1 MIQIP
6 CSLVLGKYDV
16 ERYVEFA
23 HGIFGDRSF
32 AYDDYSNLR
41 VGRQLSSIT
50 WSMEWRAFSRFDI
63 PLSIRALMFDINT
76 GVKDIEAA
84 LYQSFMTKL
93 ATKNMLHL
101 IIENERN
108 RLRLNSNVNVP
119 STVDTSS
126 FVGISM
132 GGILGGSYT
141 VVANYSRSALLVSG
155 SPFTY
160 LMGRA
165 DLIRIFLTL
174 MEIQFFD
181 RRDCR
186 VALTSLQILMDT
198 FESSGQANSGGYNKS
213 SSSSILLQY
222 ALGDSTVSS
231 ITSEIL
237 LRNINGGN
245 IAPSPKGI
253 ELVANNIVAPFYDTS
268 INNGQNPK
276 AYAIQASYPGDY
288 KKVMSSYTSI
298 PMANRVHYC
307 FPRGFS
313 MHYSV
318 VMYIDYGYVRVP
330 CENANGVAVPC
341 IFSDYAKCA

>member
-6 CSLVLGKYDV
+6 CSLIKGKYNTID
-16 ERYVEFA
+16 RYVEFA

-84 LYQSFMTKL
+84 LHQTFMSKM
-93 ATKNMLHL
+93 ATKHMLHL
-101 IIENERN
+101 IIDNERA
-108 RLRLNSNVNVP
+108 RLKINSATNIP
-119 STVDTSS
+119 TTEATSS

-132 GGILGGSYT
+132 GGILGAAYT
-141 VVANYSRSALLVSG
+141 VLANHTRSVLLVSG
-155 SPFTY
+155 APFTY

-174 MEIQFFD
+174 MDIQFFD

-186 VALTSLQILMDT
+186 IAFTSLQILIDA
-198 FESSGQANSGGYNKS
+198 FESTGHTHTGAYNRTY
-213 SSSSILLQY
+213 SSILLQY
-222 ALGDSTVSS
+222 ALGDSTVNS

-237 LRNINGGN
+237 TRNVNGGN
-245 IAPSPKGI
+245 IAPSPQDV
-253 ELVANNIVAPFYDTS
+253 ELVP
-268 INNGQNPK
+268 
-276 AYAIQASYPGDY
+276 
-288 KKVMSSYTSI
+288 
-298 PMANRVHYC
+298 
-307 FPRGFS
+307 
-313 MHYSV
+313 
-318 VMYIDYGYVRVP
+318 
-330 CENANGVAVPC
+330 
-341 IFSDYAKCA
+341 